1 MNDGG
6 ANPWH
11 VIWSMAIV
19 ATIGGLCAVSDAKEP
34 QPGAIAG
41 LLALLF
47 VEFFLAALPA
57 IWESWKRNAPMREY
71 ARAVARERA
80 AERERLR
87 QERQEIGRRKR
98 EERSAR
104 YRAKVGE
111 ARARRST
118 ADARR
123 EAETY
128 YRANAELLA
137 DVLPPSLFRSEVEA
151 GFPSGIS
158 PTDAWQTARDLIGRM
173 QPLVLRERE
182 RLRKEGEALAK
193 RAEEVAELDAAIRA
207 HEGRMKK
214 LRGSSLD
221 PGIVDDE
228 IAGLKQKVEQLH
240 ERRASLRRTT

>member
-1 MNDGG
+1 MNDGSS
-6 ANPWH
+6 NPWH
-11 VIWSMAIV
+11 VIWSMALV
-19 ATIGGLCAVSDAKEP
+19 VTIGGLCAVSSEKEP
-34 QPGAIAG
+34 QPAAVGG
-41 LLALLF
+41 LF
-47 VEFFLAALPA
+47 VLLCGEFFLMALPA
-57 IWESWKRNAPMREY
+57 IWDGWKRNAPRREQ

-80 AERERLR
+80 AERARLR
-87 QERQEIGRRKR
+87 QEREEIRRRKSD
-98 EERSAR
+98 ERSAR
-104 YRAKVGE
+104 YQAKVGE